1 MMVTDVRIGRRSK
14 SLFMGHPRGLF
25 YLAFTEAWERFSYYG
40 MTALLVL
47 YMVNQLLLAG
57 HVEHVGGL
65 KQFRAVLESVT
76 GPLSTQGFASQLFG
90 LYAGLVYFT
99 PLFGGLIADRWIGQ
113 RNAVVLGAASMAAG
127 HIAMAF
133 DQSFL
138 LALLLLVTGSG
149 LLKGNISSQVGALYP
164 TDDEARRSHGFVVF
178 STAINIGA
186 AAGSLVCGLVAQMY
200 GWHSGF
206 AVASIFML
214 LGLATY
220 LTGYRHLP
228 ARVERPGVTASRL
241 TATDWRIVRAL
252 VLVVSISVFQT
263 VAYNQR
269 NNVLPVWIQ
278 SHVAL
283 RVGSFAIPIPWY
295 QSIDAVSSILFVPVL
310 LWLWHFQAARGGEP
324 GDLGKV
330 GIGAWIA
337 CASNLI
343 LVAAIIASGG
353 AKVHPVWPFLY
364 CVGLGIAFLYYW
376 PTMLALVSRTAPARL
391 NSFMMGT
398 VFTSLFVGNI
408 LTGWAGS
415 LYEKMSPSSFWALHA
430 AIGAAGGLLV
440 LLFGGRLQRAL
451 RTEQGDA

>member
-1 MMVTDVRIGRRSK
+1 MMSSDATVGRAGDPV
-14 SLFMGHPRGLF
+14 FMGHPRGLF

-47 YMVNQLLLAG
+47 YMVNQLLLPG
-57 HVEHVGGL
+57 HAERVGGMT
-65 KQFRAVLESVT
+65 QFRGALESIT
-76 GPLSTQGFASQLFG
+76 GPLSNQGFASQIFG

-99 PLFGGLIADRWIGQ
+99 PLLGGLIADRWIGQ
-113 RNAVVLGAASMAAG
+113 RNAVVLGATSMSAG

-164 TDDEARRSHGFVVF
+164 TDVEARRSHGFVVF

-186 AAGSLVCGLVAQMY
+186 AAGSLVCGLIAQIY

-214 LGLATY
+214 VGLATY
-220 LTGYRHLP
+220 LVGYRHLP
-228 ARVERPGVTASRL
+228 ARVERPGIEPSRL
-241 TATDWRIVRAL
+241 TANDWRIVRAL
-252 VLVVSISVFQT
+252 VVVVGISIFQT

-269 NNVLPVWIQ
+269 TDALPVWIQ

-283 RVGSFAIPIPWY
+283 TVGSFAIPIPWY
-295 QSIDAVSSILFVPVL
+295 QSIDALSSILFVPAL
-310 LWLWHFQAARGGEP
+310 LWLWHFQAARGAEP
-324 GDLGKV
+324 GDLGKL

-337 CASNLI
+337 CGSNLI
-343 LVAAIIASGG
+343 LVAAIIGSHGSPI
-353 AKVHPVWPFLY
+353 HPVWPFLY

-391 NSFMMGT
+391 NSLMMGV

-408 LTGWAGS
+408 LTGWTGS
-415 LYEKMSPSSFWALHA
+415 LYEKMSPTDFWALHA
-430 AIGAAGGLLV
+430 AIGAAGGLMV
-440 LLFGGRLQRAL
+440 LLFGSRLQRAL
-451 RTEQGDA
+451 RTEQS

>member
-1 MMVTDVRIGRRSK
+1 
-14 SLFMGHPRGLF
+14 
-25 YLAFTEAWERFSYYG
+25 
-40 MTALLVL
+40 
-47 YMVNQLLLAG
+47 
-57 HVEHVGGL
+57 
-65 KQFRAVLESVT
+65 
-76 GPLSTQGFASQLFG
+76 
-90 LYAGLVYFT
+90 
-99 PLFGGLIADRWIGQ
+99 
-113 RNAVVLGAASMAAG
+113 
-127 HIAMAF
+127 
-133 DQSFL
+133 
-138 LALLLLVTGSG
+138 
-149 LLKGNISSQVGALYP
+149 
-164 TDDEARRSHGFVVF
+164 
-178 STAINIGA
+178 
-186 AAGSLVCGLVAQMY
+186 
-200 GWHSGF
+200 
-206 AVASIFML
+206 
-214 LGLATY
+214 
-220 LTGYRHLP
+220 
-228 ARVERPGVTASRL
+228 
-241 TATDWRIVRAL
+241 
-252 VLVVSISVFQT
+252 VVSISVFQT

-269 NNVLPVWIQ
+269 NNALPVWIQ

-283 RVGSFAIPIPWY
+283 KVGSFAIPIPWY
-295 QSIDAVSSILFVPVL
+295 QSIDAFSSILFVPVL

-415 LYEKMSPSSFWALHA
+415 LYEKMSPTSFWALHA